1 MVTVGLIWNELFYR
15 AVPAIGEMLNIEA
28 LSTSP
33 LGNPKLAAIAIMVVN
48 IWQGCAIPT
57 VLFIAGLQSVP
68 KDLLEAAT
76 IDGAGNWARFWNVII
91 PYLIPVLNMVI
102 ITQAKAGLTVFDYIK
117 VMTNGGPAQSTEAVG
132 LLIYRHAINEGKF
145 STSVAESM
153 ILFVIV
159 GVVSAFS
166 LRLTSSKSS
175 RILKILSYVL
185 LITGMIVILY
195 PFYLTI
201 ITALKTPQE
210 SSQSFFSFP
219 QSFYLGNFVNVL
231 QKANYFVFFRNSA
244 VVTLV
249 SVFLIMVL
257 IPMCSYAI
265 ARNMEKR
272 YYKTMYF
279 YLLAGIFVPFQVI
292 MVPLVK
298 YLAKLKLCNIPGLI
312 IMCVTLA
319 SSQGVFLLVN
329 YIRSVPRDLEEA
341 AYIDGCGTVKAYV
354 KIVLPMIKPI
364 LATIFVLNALWVW
377 NDFQM
382 PLLILNQSQDMW
394 TLPLFQYN
402 FKSQYSFD
410 YNLAFASYL
419 IAMIPV
425 LIAYACAQKHIVSG
439 LTQGAVKS

>member
-1 MVTVGLIWNELFYR
+1 MKR
-15 AVPAIGEMLNIEA
+15 
-28 LSTSP
+28 
-33 LGNPKLAAIAIMVVN
+33 
-48 IWQGCAIPT
+48 
-57 VLFIAGLQSVP
+57 
-68 KDLLEAAT
+68 
-76 IDGAGNWARFWNVII
+76 
-91 PYLIPVLNMVI
+91 
-102 ITQAKAGLTVFDYIK
+102 
-117 VMTNGGPAQSTEAVG
+117 
-132 LLIYRHAINEGKF
+132 
-145 STSVAESM
+145 
-153 ILFVIV
+153 
-159 GVVSAFS
+159 
-166 LRLTSSKSS
+166 SKSS

-394 TLPLFQYN
+394 TLPLFQSIEAFYVPKGTFVKLN
-402 FKSQYSFD
+402 PLIVHGTQY
-410 YNLAFASYL
+410 
-419 IAMIPV
+419 PV
-425 LIAYACAQKHIVSG
+425 DKEDVHIVCMLPGRTFKNDMLSRRLETG
-439 LTQGAVKS
+439 EQIRITRGYKK

>member
-1 MVTVGLIWNELFYR
+1 MKR
-15 AVPAIGEMLNIEA
+15 
-28 LSTSP
+28 
-33 LGNPKLAAIAIMVVN
+33 
-48 IWQGCAIPT
+48 
-57 VLFIAGLQSVP
+57 
-68 KDLLEAAT
+68 
-76 IDGAGNWARFWNVII
+76 
-91 PYLIPVLNMVI
+91 
-102 ITQAKAGLTVFDYIK
+102 
-117 VMTNGGPAQSTEAVG
+117 
-132 LLIYRHAINEGKF
+132 
-145 STSVAESM
+145 
-153 ILFVIV
+153 
-159 GVVSAFS
+159 
-166 LRLTSSKSS
+166 SKSS

-249 SVFLIMVL
+249 SVFFIMVL

-298 YLAKLKLCNIPGLI
+298 YLSKLNLCNIPGLI

-319 SSQGVFLLVN
+319 SSQGVFLLV
-329 YIRSVPRDLEEA
+329 
-341 AYIDGCGTVKAYV
+341 KAYV
-354 KIVLPMIKPI
+354 KIVLPMIRPI

>member
-1 MVTVGLIWNELFYR
+1 MKRISKTEIKEMRSQSKKNSIMFAFTLPTVILYTIFFLVTMLIGVYYSFTDWNGISKDYTFVGLKNYVKVLTDERFREALWFNIGYTIALVVLLIVIPLTIALALNRIRRLSTLFRSIYFIPAVISMVTVGLIWNELFYR

-28 LSTSP
+28 LST
-33 LGNPKLAAIAIMVVN
+33 
-48 IWQGCAIPT
+48 
-57 VLFIAGLQSVP
+57 
-68 KDLLEAAT
+68 
-76 IDGAGNWARFWNVII
+76 
-91 PYLIPVLNMVI
+91 
-102 ITQAKAGLTVFDYIK
+102 
-117 VMTNGGPAQSTEAVG
+117 
-132 LLIYRHAINEGKF
+132 
-145 STSVAESM
+145 
-153 ILFVIV
+153 
-159 GVVSAFS
+159 
-166 LRLTSSKSS
+166 
-175 RILKILSYVL
+175 
-185 LITGMIVILY
+185 
-195 PFYLTI
+195 
-201 ITALKTPQE
+201 
-210 SSQSFFSFP
+210 
-219 QSFYLGNFVNVL
+219 
-231 QKANYFVFFRNSA
+231 
-244 VVTLV
+244 
-249 SVFLIMVL
+249 
-257 IPMCSYAI
+257 
-265 ARNMEKR
+265 
-272 YYKTMYF
+272 
-279 YLLAGIFVPFQVI
+279 
-292 MVPLVK
+292 
-298 YLAKLKLCNIPGLI
+298 KLKLCNIPGLI

>member
-1 MVTVGLIWNELFYR
+1 MKR
-15 AVPAIGEMLNIEA
+15 
-28 LSTSP
+28 
-33 LGNPKLAAIAIMVVN
+33 
-48 IWQGCAIPT
+48 
-57 VLFIAGLQSVP
+57 
-68 KDLLEAAT
+68 
-76 IDGAGNWARFWNVII
+76 
-91 PYLIPVLNMVI
+91 
-102 ITQAKAGLTVFDYIK
+102 
-117 VMTNGGPAQSTEAVG
+117 
-132 LLIYRHAINEGKF
+132 
-145 STSVAESM
+145 
-153 ILFVIV
+153 
-159 GVVSAFS
+159 
-166 LRLTSSKSS
+166 SKSS

-419 IAMIPV
+419 IDETMAALEEMKRKGYIRYVGVSNFTAEQIKEAEQYIQIDVQQPLYSMVDRGFEDLMSWGYDRGIDSMTYGSMGAGILSGKIRSVPSFEKNDLRLNFYDVYKEPKFSKIMELLKVMDSIADGHNVPV
-425 LIAYACAQKHIVSG
+425 GQVALNWSTQKEYVGTALVGVRSIEHADENCKTFDWKLTEEEMKILDSKIEECA
-439 LTQGAVKS
+439 L